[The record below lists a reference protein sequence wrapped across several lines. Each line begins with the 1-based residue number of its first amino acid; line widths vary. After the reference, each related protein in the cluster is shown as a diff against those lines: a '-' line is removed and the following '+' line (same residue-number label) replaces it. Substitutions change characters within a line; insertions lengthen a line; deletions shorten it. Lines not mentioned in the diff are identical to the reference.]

1 MLSYTVTYK
10 DASGAEK
17 TVTATRTVDETSGKT
32 TWTADNNATVDANT
46 GVITLKVEDIE
57 VGGTVTATA
66 KDKGGLEGD
75 TNKLDSDPATKELE
89 TATVSYNGNDG
100 TGKMDGKKL
109 NKGSKYK
116 ILDNKFKAPEN
127 QEFNYWEI
135 DGKEVAVATEIT
147 VTKDTVVKA
156 VWKKSQ
162 VKVSYDANGGSGT
175 MTGKTVDKGSEYTVL
190 PNAFTAPDDTQ
201 EFDTWEVN
209 GERVAPGTKIKA
221 DKDTVIKAVWKKIP
235 VKVSYDANGGSGTMT
250 GKTVDKGSKYTLLDN
265 AFTAPDDTQEFDTW
279 EVDGQKVAPNAEIT
293 VTKDTEVKAIWKK
306 IQVKV
311 SYDANGG
318 NGEMK
323 PATVDKGSE
332 YTVLPNSF
340 KAPDDTQE
348 FDTWE
353 VNGERVAPGATIKAD
368 KDTVIKAVWKK
379 IPVKV
384 SYDANGGKGSMDGA
398 TVDKGSE
405 YTVLPNGF
413 TAPDDTQ
420 EFKAWEVNGQEVA
433 PGTKIKADKDTVI
446 KAVWKKIP
454 VDNPNGGS
462 NNNGDGATKA
472 SKSPNSGKLSKTGY
486 AGMPYHVAAMILVA
500 GGLLIAGSKKTR
512 KH

>member
-1 MLSYTVTYK
+1 M
-10 DASGAEK
+10 
-17 TVTATRTVDETSGKT
+17 
-32 TWTADNNATVDANT
+32 
-46 GVITLKVEDIE
+46 ITLKVEDIE

-66 KDKGGLEGD
+66 KDNGGLEGD
-75 TNKLDSDPATKELE
+75 TDKLDSDPATKKLE

-135 DGKEVAVATEIT
+135 DGKEVAAATEIT
-147 VTKDTVVKA
+147 VIKDTVVKA

-190 PNAFTAPDDTQ
+190 PNA
-201 EFDTWEVN
+201 
-209 GERVAPGTKIKA
+209 
-221 DKDTVIKAVWKKIP
+221 
-235 VKVSYDANGGSGTMT
+235 
-250 GKTVDKGSKYTLLDN
+250 
-265 AFTAPDDTQEFDTW
+265 
-279 EVDGQKVAPNAEIT
+279 
-293 VTKDTEVKAIWKK
+293 
-306 IQVKV
+306 
-311 SYDANGG
+311 
-318 NGEMK
+318 
-323 PATVDKGSE
+323 
-332 YTVLPNSF
+332 F

>member
-1 MLSYTVTYK
+1 M
-10 DASGAEK
+10 
-17 TVTATRTVDETSGKT
+17 
-32 TWTADNNATVDANT
+32 
-46 GVITLKVEDIE
+46 
-57 VGGTVTATA
+57 
-66 KDKGGLEGD
+66 
-75 TNKLDSDPATKELE
+75 
-89 TATVSYNGNDG
+89 
-100 TGKMDGKKL
+100 
-109 NKGSKYK
+109 
-116 ILDNKFKAPEN
+116 
-127 QEFNYWEI
+127 
-135 DGKEVAVATEIT
+135 
-147 VTKDTVVKA
+147 
-156 VWKKSQ
+156 
-162 VKVSYDANGGSGT
+162 
-175 MTGKTVDKGSEYTVL
+175 
-190 PNAFTAPDDTQ
+190 
-201 EFDTWEVN
+201 
-209 GERVAPGTKIKA
+209 
-221 DKDTVIKAVWKKIP
+221 
-235 VKVSYDANGGSGTMT
+235 KVSYDANGGSGTMT

-318 NGEMK
+318 SGEMK